1 LQGFKSRIEDVR
13 EEILRKRR
21 AGKLPGD
28 TTSILKQ
35 WWQQHSK
42 WPYPTVSALYS
53 YHMQEYNA
61 TSHLLL
67 LLLATAATN
76 PYITTLM
83 VCKVPC
89 VHILNKDGIVL
100 NGWYYRRTIRRGS
113 LKRPACS

>member
-1 LQGFKSRIEDVR
+1 MSNSLQGFKSRIEDVR

-42 WPYPTVSALYS
+42 WPPHGECIVAVM
-53 YHMQEYNA
+53 HACKNA

-67 LLLATAATN
+67 SATDDAC
-76 PYITTLM
+76 M
-83 VCKVPC
+83 VWSPS
-89 VHILNKDGIVL
+89 D
-100 NGWYYRRTIRRGS
+100 
-113 LKRPACS
+113 P